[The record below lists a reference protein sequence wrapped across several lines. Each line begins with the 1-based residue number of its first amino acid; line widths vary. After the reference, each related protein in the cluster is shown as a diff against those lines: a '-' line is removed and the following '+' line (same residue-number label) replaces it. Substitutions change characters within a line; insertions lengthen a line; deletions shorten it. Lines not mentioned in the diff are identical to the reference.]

1 MTQLICGILR
11 LDDAPPDKALVQRMA
26 AAMTPP
32 GSRPGGHGGHRAGA
46 ARWRRSTA

>member
-11 LDDAPPDKALVQRMA
+11 LDDTPPEKALVQR
-26 AAMTPP
+26 
-32 GSRPGGHGGHRAGA
+32 SRPGGHGGHRAGA